1 MDIFLVENSGLIVK
15 RLCEM
20 LGALPGAIVLGH
32 AAGAAE
38 AIQAILDRRPQV
50 VLLDLELDQ
59 GSGFDV
65 LAALRADAPEVEVY
79 MLSNFVSPVL
89 RELAEQ
95 GGASG
100 FYDKTKDFEKVRDM
114 IARRAAEPRPAGK

>member
-1 MDIFLVENSGLIVK
+1 MDIFLVENSELIVK
-15 RLCEM
+15 RLREM

-32 AAGAAE
+32 AARASE
-38 AIQAILDRRPQV
+38 AIREILKCKPQV

-65 LAALRADAPEVEVY
+65 LAAVRAAAPEVEIY
-79 MLSNFVSPVL
+79 MLSNFVSAPV

-95 GGASG
+95 AGARG
-100 FYDKTKDFEKVRDM
+100 FYDKT
-114 IARRAAEPRPAGK
+114 

>member
-1 MDIFLVENSGLIVK
+1 MDIFLVENSAIIVK
-15 RLCEM
+15 RLCET

-32 AAGAAE
+32 AAGAVE
-38 AIQAILDRRPQV
+38 AIREILKRRPHV

-65 LAALRADAPEVEVY
+65 LAAVRAEAPEVEIY
-79 MLSNFVSPVL
+79 MLSNFVSPPV
-89 RELAEQ
+89 RELAAQ
-95 GGASG
+95 AGASG

-114 IARRAAEPRPAGK
+114 IARRARQATQ